1 MKEKEQKPQK
11 KKITSKQ
18 IIALSGVILLLL
30 LYLITLI
37 AAIADNSDSAIWFR
51 ISLFATLAIP
61 VIIWLYAWMYARL
74 TGKRT
79 VGAPNSPSSDAE
91 DTSCGGQHPTP

>member
-61 VIIWLYAWMYARL
+61 VIIWLYARL

-79 VGAPNSPSSDAE
+79 VGDPNSPSSDAE

>member
-61 VIIWLYAWMYARL
+61 VITWMYARL

-79 VGAPNSPSSDAE
+79 VGDPNSPSSDAE